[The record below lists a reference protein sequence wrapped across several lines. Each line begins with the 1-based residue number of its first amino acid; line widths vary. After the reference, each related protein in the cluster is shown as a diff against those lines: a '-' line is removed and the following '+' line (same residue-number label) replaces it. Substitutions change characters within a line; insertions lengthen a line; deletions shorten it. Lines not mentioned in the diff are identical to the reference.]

1 MSGNKRQRELARAKY
16 ERQQARRATRG
27 SRRQRNQR
35 IVAVL
40 VVVAL
45 VVAIVLLALDN
56 RDDAR
61 LGYVFGDAE
70 APTWTVI
77 VAAAAIGAIAGWLMR
92 HRPGRSG

>member
-1 MSGNKRQRELARAKY
+1 MSIDVDDYSREVHRRDAARVV
-16 ERQQARRATRG
+16 RL
-27 SRRQRNQR
+27 
-35 IVAVL
+35 VL
-40 VVVAL
+40 VVAL